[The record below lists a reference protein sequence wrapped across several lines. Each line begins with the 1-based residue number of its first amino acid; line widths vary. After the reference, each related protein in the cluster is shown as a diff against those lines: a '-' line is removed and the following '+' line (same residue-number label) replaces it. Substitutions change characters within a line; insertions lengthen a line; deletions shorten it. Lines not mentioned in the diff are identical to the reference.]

1 MTTLL
6 ALLISGICAV
16 FSRRLC
22 LFGLHNS
29 NWLFSSTGTDG
40 TDIGAR
46 LGESLHWRVGLEVAH
61 DRAVP
66 VAFAPRPLI
75 DPDDPHVAARTDFH
89 AIEQSQD
96 RIGADRRVQI
106 AGEPGAGFTA
116 QKHTDAGQELVEPL
130 GTTGMR
136 PGETRDPLR
145 KDTVPAVGIDAA
157 ELPDPPMHDHLTT
170 IRRQIEQTSDVLTV
184 TTIREMTAKRTYCA

>member
-1 MTTLL
+1 ML
-6 ALLISGICAV
+6 S
-16 FSRRLC
+16 LC
-22 LFGLHNS
+22 CPHIVV
-29 NWLFSSTGTDG
+29 TDG
-40 TDIGAR
+40 R
-46 LGESLHWRVGLEVAH
+46 ELSESVAGYYWN
-61 DRAVP
+61 RW
-66 VAFAPRPLI
+66 
-75 DPDDPHVAARTDFH
+75 PDVIVVRTRTDFH